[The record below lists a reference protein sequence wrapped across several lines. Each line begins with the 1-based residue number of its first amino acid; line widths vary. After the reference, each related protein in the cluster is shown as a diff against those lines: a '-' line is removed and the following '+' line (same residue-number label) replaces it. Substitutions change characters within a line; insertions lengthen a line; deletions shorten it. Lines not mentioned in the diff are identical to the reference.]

1 MNGFFEMK
9 TKEKSWIWRERAGIV
24 CLILTIISLSI
35 TLTINFRPLYRID
48 IDVLNILDYVS
59 LDKADLLKN
68 YGELMSYL
76 NNPFNQT
83 LQLSD
88 FPVSKSGA
96 FHFYEV
102 KRLFLLCYGVLIVT
116 IIPSGFFI
124 KRLIKDKRL
133 WRLIRP
139 FQWGMIIPVIF
150 GTVMAIG
157 FDQFFVAF
165 HGVFFNNDDW
175 LFDPVTDPIIN
186 VLPETFFMHC
196 FILFFVLLE
205 LFFLIGILF
214 GKRELKKM

>member
-1 MNGFFEMK
+1 MNR
-9 TKEKSWIWRERAGIV
+9 KETSWIWRERAGIA
-24 CLILTIISLSI
+24 CLILTIITLSI
-35 TLTINFRPLYRID
+35 TVTINFRLLYTFD
-48 IDVLNILDYVS
+48 IDTLNILDDVS
-59 LDKADLLKN
+59 LDKETLLKN

-76 NNPFNQT
+76 NNPLNHT

-102 KRLFLLCYGVLIVT
+102 KRLFLLCYGVLLVT
-116 IIPSGFFI
+116 IIPSGIFVWG
-124 KRLIKDKRL
+124 LIKNKRV

-139 FQWGMIIPVIF
+139 FQWGMTIPVIF

-165 HGVFFNNDDW
+165 HSVFFNNDDW

-205 LFFLIGILF
+205 LCFFIGIVF
-214 GKRELKKM
+214 GKRELKK

>member
-1 MNGFFEMK
+1 MK

-48 IDVLNILDYVS
+48 IDLLNILDYVS

-124 KRLIKDKRL
+124 KRLIKEKRL

>member
-1 MNGFFEMK
+1 MTGLFDMK
-9 TKEKSWIWRERAGIV
+9 SVEKNWIWRERLGIV
-24 CLILTIISLSI
+24 CLILTILSLSI
-35 TLTINFRPLYRID
+35 TITINFRPLYIVD
-48 IDVLNILDYVS
+48 IDSLKILTYVDM
-59 LDKADLLKN
+59 DKSTLLKN
-68 YGELMSYL
+68 FGELMNYL
-76 NNPFNQT
+76 NNPFRHT

-88 FPVSKSGA
+88 FPVSTSGA

-116 IIPSGFFI
+116 VVPSTLFVFHLFKS
-124 KRLIKDKRL
+124 KRM

-139 FQWGMIIPVIF
+139 FQWGMIIPVFF
-150 GTVMAIG
+150 GILMAIG

-186 VLPETFFMHC
+186 VLPEEFFMHS

-205 LFFLIGILF
+205 LFFLIGIIL
-214 GKRELKKM
+214 GKRQLKKL